1 MGGFYIDVSPLP
13 EDLLKKLMQYN
24 RAIEFLTYLLLF
36 LVPKQLERLITDH
49 AYEQWPLHTNEY
61 FVNNNGKGKYLT
73 RLFRTKARDTNFR
86 K

>member
-13 EDLLKKLMQYN
+13 EDQLERLMQYS

-36 LVPKQLERLITDH
+36 LIPKQLERLITDR
-49 AYEQWPLHTNEY
+49 ACEQWPLHTNEY
-61 FVNNNGKGKYLT
+61 FVNNHGKGKYLT
-73 RLFRTKARDTNFR
+73 RLFRTIARDTNFR